1 MREVTIRHLG
11 LIEDYTFEQRYI
23 EGLLG
28 RRFED
33 LNTSK
38 NYDEREQAYSYMQ
51 QYARKHDHKIFLFG
65 YQSIGG
71 SERPLSEQQD
81 QNYDARTVHIREQN
95 RPGTAF
101 NTQNVRRLFIDGDG
115 SYNSGPLVVQDK
127 QQPCI
132 VSGVFYEEL
141 DPEVNSVEE
150 LNEKFKLVRTISE
163 KTGYSVLRG
172 YKQIGLSV
180 PTEDL
185 AQEDAEMQDAAQDD
199 QAAGEG

>member
-51 QYARKHDHKIFLFG
+51 KYARKHDQKIFLFG

-81 QNYDARTVHIREQN
+81 QN
-95 RPGTAF
+95 
-101 NTQNVRRLFIDGDG
+101 
-115 SYNSGPLVVQDK
+115 
-127 QQPCI
+127 
-132 VSGVFYEEL
+132 
-141 DPEVNSVEE
+141 
-150 LNEKFKLVRTISE
+150 
-163 KTGYSVLRG
+163 
-172 YKQIGLSV
+172 
-180 PTEDL
+180 
-185 AQEDAEMQDAAQDD
+185 
-199 QAAGEG
+199 